1 MEQSGMN
8 RIPDILVA
16 LGTMVFIGLHG
27 APLRAQPVV
36 ISDLVEAKAR
46 VESVDQKT
54 REVLLRGD
62 NGELETIVASPEVR
76 NLAQIHPGDYVLV
89 SVHRSVALEMS
100 KAGS

>member
-1 MEQSGMN
+1 
-8 RIPDILVA
+8 
-16 LGTMVFIGLHG
+16 MVLIGLHG

-62 NGELETIVASPEVR
+62 NGELETIVASPAGAESR
-76 NLAQIHPGDYVLV
+76 ADTPRRLRPGQCAPIRCTGD
-89 SVHRSVALEMS
+89 E
-100 KAGS
+100 